1 MIKTIT
7 KTTYICDRCKKEL
20 LTPFIVKGSV
30 EKRSQ
35 NCYKFEFHLCN
46 NCFCE
51 TTSAL
56 SMNLALSG
64 DQQKG
69 TQQ

>member
-7 KTTYICDRCKKEL
+7 KTIYICDRCKKEL
-20 LTPFIVKGSV
+20 ITPFIVKGSV
-30 EKRSQ
+30 EKQPQRG
-35 NCYKFEFHLCN
+35 YKFEFHLCH

-56 SMNLALSG
+56 SMDLSISG
-64 DQQKG
+64 NPAE
-69 TQQ
+69 